1 MEPNGS
7 LTRKEVS
14 PEIEEK
20 VLRFATS
27 RETFTVK
34 DVFEAYPNN
43 QEYLLRYAILNL
55 RIDGKIF
62 MFGNKRGAYYSIN
75 PVEQATI
82 IEEEKKDGLTW
93 HELVLREA
101 RKFQGKWFKR
111 TDLELKD
118 YSVPQIITTLKE
130 LIDLGKIDKRGELRW
145 TEYYL
150 TEDVKKPVI
159 EEPRVRQ
166 YKEQIL
172 NYIKKMK
179 IVTIPMIVEAL
190 EIPRIQ
196 VVPII
201 EAFEQMEEIRHEGS
215 GRGSKYIH
223 KDVKEGDIEKL
234 TEQVNAERAISQQVD
249 ELSDFLFS
257 DEVVTIGIG
266 HKDDKIIRMNFFSNG
281 ETIKTFEF
289 PDLGELIHKL
299 HNMTVLRG

>member
-1 MEPNGS
+1 METTGS

-20 VLRFATS
+20 VLRFAKD

-62 MFGNKRGAYYSIN
+62 MFGNKRGAYYSVS
-75 PVEQATI
+75 PVEQAAVV
-82 IEEEKKDGLTW
+82 EEEKKEGLTW

-101 RKFQGKWFKR
+101 NKFQGKWFKR
-111 TDLELKD
+111 TDLNLKD
-118 YSVPQIITTLKE
+118 YSVPQIIATLKE
-130 LIDLGKIDKRGELRW
+130 LIELGKIDKRGELRW

-150 TEDVKKPVI
+150 TDEVRKTI
-159 EEPRVRQ
+159 EEPRTRINR
-166 YKEQIL
+166 EQIL

-179 IVTIPMIVEAL
+179 IVTIPMIVDAL
-190 EIPRIQ
+190 EIPRVQI
-196 VVPII
+196 VPII
-201 EAFEQMEEIRHEGS
+201 EALEQSGEVRHEGS
-215 GRGSKYIH
+215 GRGSKYLY

-234 TEQVNAERAISQQVD
+234 TEELNAERKVSQRVD

-266 HKDDKIIRMNFFSNG
+266 HKDGNSLHMNFFSNG

-289 PDLGELIHKL
+289 PDLNELIKKL
-299 HNMTVLRG
+299 HDITVLRG